1 MQYVLDVVQG
11 TMEKGAAKGEIQTK
25 MLSYELLTG
34 KADGDGDIIFQ
45 PGGGEEEF
53 FGAGRWK

>member
-1 MQYVLDVVQG
+1 
-11 TMEKGAAKGEIQTK
+11 MEKQTAKGEIQTK

-34 KADGDGDIIFQ
+34 KADGDGDITFQ

-53 FGAGRWK
+53 YGAGRWK